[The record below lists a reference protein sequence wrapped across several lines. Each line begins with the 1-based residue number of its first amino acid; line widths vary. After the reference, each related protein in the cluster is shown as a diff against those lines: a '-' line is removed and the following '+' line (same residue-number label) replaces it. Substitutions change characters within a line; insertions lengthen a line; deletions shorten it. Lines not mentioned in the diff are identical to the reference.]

1 MNFKDKRTGHFFL
14 NVVYLLS
21 VFFIQ
26 GLNRKGGFMKIKGLL
41 LLFIFTILFLS
52 NCTSESEKGLAEGV
66 SFSVERVRTWGVFK
80 SDLPENKENIS
91 YNHWFSNSIHITNIY
106 NMGSKLLSGSRS
118 VKEGE
123 KGYTVTI
130 KTFAPYQ
137 DLETPKPSG
146 RFCELLVFI
155 SNIGKKEQEIGFLG
169 NGQYKFNARLITT
182 DKKTIEVHAFL
193 IPGLDVAPISL
204 IAAWEGSLNTR
215 LKPGEKTWIILVFD
229 IPLEITLAELQ
240 IKDASP
246 VHVTLP
252 RMK

>member
-1 MNFKDKRTGHFFL
+1 
-14 NVVYLLS
+14 
-21 VFFIQ
+21 
-26 GLNRKGGFMKIKGLL
+26 MKIKGLL
-41 LLFIFTILFLS
+41 LLFIFIILCLQF
-52 NCTSESEKGLAEGV
+52 CTSEPKKDLADSNSESKKNLAEGV
-66 SFSVERVRTWGVFK
+66 SFSVEMVRTWDVFK

-106 NMGSKLLSGSRS
+106 NMGSRLLSGSRS

-146 RFCELLVFI
+146 RFCELLVFL
-155 SNIGKKEQEIGFLG
+155 SNNGKKEQEINFLE
-169 NGQYKFNARLITT
+169 NGKSKFNTHLITA
-182 DKKTIEVHAFL
+182 DKKSIEVYAFL

-204 IAAWEGSLNTR
+204 ITSWEGSLNTR
-215 LKPGEKTWIILVFD
+215 LKPGEKTWVILVFD
-229 IPLEITLAELQ
+229 VPSDISLAELQ
-240 IKDASP
+240 LKDASP
-246 VHVTLP
+246 LTVTLP